1 MKMKPKEYKKV
12 SNKEKSVIKF
22 SYDYEKAKTGMI
34 EKEIQELE
42 KMYPLDYLTALNTE
56 TKEQLIGLCL
66 NRNLFDEETDWET
79 EIDNKGDEEQE
90 EEELEEE
97 IEREKEDN

>member
-1 MKMKPKEYKKV
+1 M
-12 SNKEKSVIKF
+12 
-22 SYDYEKAKTGMI
+22 KAKTGMI

-79 EIDNKGDEEQE
+79 EIDNKGDKEQ